1 MFNIPFHEINRDG
14 RLRAHVAR
22 LCAVARRKLVS
33 TEVRSKL
40 QGDTKTTR
48 YAKTTATAPT
58 YIGTVSAPSPIPA
71 QSPLLADASLE
82 SAALLRV
89 SSSRCGFI
97 ACSCILPD
105 SPSMSHTQVA
115 YSRCLVCG

>member
-1 MFNIPFHEINRDG
+1 MALRGCTEEAGVDG
-14 RLRAHVAR
+14 GAF
-22 LCAVARRKLVS
+22 
-33 TEVRSKL
+33 EVTRSYY
-40 QGDTKTTR
+40 QAKTTC

-89 SSSRCGFI
+89 SLSRRGFI
-97 ACSCILPD
+97 ACSCVLPD
-105 SPSMSHTQVA
+105 SLSMSHTQVA
-115 YSRCLVCG
+115 YSHRLVCG